1 MKKIVAVLAV
11 VVLVVSMASL
21 VFAAGMS
28 MEKGTIKSVDAKAGT
43 VVFCAE
49 GTTKDTTLK
58 AEKGVDLSKVK
69 AGDKVEVSVEKDML
83 KHMMVAPA
91 APAAKP
97 RPAVGC

>member
-1 MKKIVAVLAV
+1 MKKIAAVVVA
-11 VVLVVSMASL
+11 VVLVVALGSL
-21 VFAAGMS
+21 AFVAES
-28 MEKGTIKSVDAKAGT
+28 KKGTIKSVDEKAGT

-49 GTTKDTTLK
+49 GTNKDTTLK

-69 AGDKVEVSVEKDML
+69 AGDTVEVSVEKDML
-83 KHMMVAPA
+83 KHMLVAPA